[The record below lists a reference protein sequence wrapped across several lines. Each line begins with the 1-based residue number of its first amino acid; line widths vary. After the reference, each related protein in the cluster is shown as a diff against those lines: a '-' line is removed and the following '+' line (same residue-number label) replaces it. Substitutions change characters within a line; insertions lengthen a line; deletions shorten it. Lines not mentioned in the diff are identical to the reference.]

1 MNQPRIR
8 NRPFQISRV
17 SRNTF
22 CSSLLLTRHSCSF
35 LAITAVFLACVVLLL
50 APISS
55 AFSGTTKC
63 LQWIRN
69 TDSLVLA
76 EPSGRII
83 ISRHASAL
91 RIPASTLKVLTSL
104 AAIHELGPAYRFK
117 TEFYVQGDGILV
129 IKGYGDPLLIS
140 EVLSDIAGQL
150 SKRIAHVK
158 AIITDTSYF
167 SRSIR
172 IPGRGHSTN
181 PYDAPP
187 SALSVNFNTIVVA
200 RDEKGNIISGEPQT
214 PLTPLARKIAKKI
227 GATNGRYSIGEDSD
241 LAAQYAGQL
250 FKRFLLKAGVQVS
263 GTIGPGLVGSDA
275 ELIYTHYSPFTL
287 KQVIRKM
294 LKYSSNFIA
303 NQLLITMGARSF
315 GPPGTLAKGLKVF
328 RQYVKKNL
336 ELKSPVIVEGSGIS
350 RSNQISAIE
359 MMKVLIRFMPYH
371 RLMRKQGRVFY
382 KTGTLKGVKTCVG
395 YIRDGNH
402 NLYPFVV
409 FINRPFCH
417 LDRIT
422 RCLQG
427 LVPSTS

>member
-1 MNQPRIR
+1 MNQPGNI
-8 NRPFQISRV
+8 NRPLYTSRMRKNGF
-17 SRNTF
+17 SH
-22 CSSLLLTRHSCSF
+22 SLLILWHPCSF
-35 LAITAVFLACVVLLL
+35 LASGAAFLACVVLLV

-63 LQWIRN
+63 LQWISN

-83 ISRHASAL
+83 MSQYASAL

-104 AAIHELGPAYRFK
+104 AAIHELGPSYKFK
-117 TEFYVQGDGILV
+117 TEFYMQGDGILL

-140 EVLSDIAGQL
+140 EVLSDVAVQL

-167 SRSIR
+167 SPSIR

-187 SALSVNFNTIVVA
+187 SALSVNFNTIMVA
-200 RDEKGNIISGEPQT
+200 RDKKGNIISGEPQT
-214 PLTPLARKIAKKI
+214 PLTPLAKEIAKKI
-227 GATNGRYSIGEDSD
+227 GAASGRYTIGEDPN

-263 GTIGPGLVGSDA
+263 GTIGPGSVGPNA

-315 GPPGTLAKGLKVF
+315 GPPGTLAKGLKVI
-328 RQYVKKNL
+328 RQYIKENL
-336 ELKSPVIVEGSGIS
+336 ELKSVVIVEGSGIS
-350 RSNQISAIE
+350 RKNLISALD
-359 MMKVLIRFMPYH
+359 MLKVLRSFIPH
-371 RLMRKQGRVFY
+371 HKLLKHKDSIFY
-382 KTGTLKGVKTCVG
+382 KTGTLKGVRTCVG
-395 YIRDGNH
+395 YISDRNRS
-402 NLYPFVV
+402 LYPFVV
-409 FINRPFCH
+409 FINRPFYH
-417 LDRIT
+417 LETIT
-422 RCLQG
+422 RCLQS
-427 LVPSTS
+427 LVPGAS